1 MKVCSINIWQKPIV
15 FVMLVGLLSLQGFAQ
30 IAATGKSV
38 SSVSSTSLSKAE
50 QALVKNI
57 RLDSLKKFT
66 NALAADEM
74 EGRGTMQPGGDKA
87 ANWIAD
93 RLSELGLKPLG
104 TDGSYLQPIDFT
116 QTVFTEATKFQV
128 GDETFKLGKDYG
140 FVPLPFKKTDSS
152 VEADMVF
159 VGYGIHLLDVKAN
172 PAALADVRGKA
183 VVMIDGPPANVS
195 KEIWESSNSNLM
207 IIQSLIISGA
217 KAIIIVGNGR
227 EDDDTETYIDYFG
240 RRQVSMDDEAPAFS
254 PFTVPPMMM
263 INKTTAAKLFAK
275 SDTDFKSAAEKA
287 EGDGFGSVDLKQN
300 AVIVT
305 KHKTTSGKSSN
316 VVGYIEG
323 SDPKLKEEAVLFS
336 AHYDAYGIDNGAIY
350 NGAADNALGTA
361 EMLAVAEAYSKID
374 PKPKRSMIFLAVTGE
389 EYGLYG
395 SKYWADNP
403 TWSLDKVAGNLN
415 LDGIGT
421 EVYGPVKNM
430 VGFGAEH
437 STLGA
442 MLEDVAKSYGIS
454 LIPDPQ
460 PEEKVFTRSDHYS
473 FVQRGVPA
481 LMLMGA
487 PAGTKEELIAKV
499 KAWEKVHYHQPT
511 DDVMADWHWEGAK
524 TVADM
529 MGILG
534 LRISNQTEAPK
545 WLPSSE
551 YFKIPQGGTME
562 PDTDN

>member
-1 MKVCSINIWQKPIV
+1 MKFCSKDLWQKPV
-15 FVMLVGLLSLQGFAQ
+15 ALVMLAGMLSIQGFAQ
-30 IAATGKSV
+30 MTAARTPVKNV
-38 SSVSSTSLSKAE
+38 SLSKTE

-57 RLDSLKKFT
+57 RLDSVKSYT

-93 RLSELGLKPLG
+93 QFQKLGLKPLG
-104 TDGSYLQPIDFT
+104 ADGSYLQPIDFT
-116 QTVFTEATKFQV
+116 QTIFGDETKFQA
-128 GDETFKLGKDYG
+128 GDNTFKLGKDYG

-152 VEADMVF
+152 VEADMLF
-159 VGYGIHLLDVKAN
+159 IGYGLHLMDVKSN
-172 PAALADVRGKA
+172 PNALADVRGKA
-183 VVMIDGPPANVS
+183 VVMIDGPPASIS
-195 KEIWESSNSNLM
+195 KENWESSNSNLM
-207 IIQSLIISGA
+207 IYQALIVSGA
-217 KAIIIVGNGR
+217 KAIIIVGHGR
-227 EDDDTETYIDYFG
+227 EDDSTETYIDYFG
-240 RRQVSMDDEAPAFS
+240 RRQVSLTNEAAAFS

-263 INKTTAAKLFAK
+263 VSKQTAAKLFAK
-275 SDTDFKSAAEKA
+275 ADIDFKSAVAKA
-287 EGDGFGSVDLKQN
+287 EGKDFVSVDLKEK
-300 AVIVT
+300 ASIVT
-305 KHKTTSGKSSN
+305 KYESTSGKSSN

-323 SDPKLKEEAVLFS
+323 SDPNLKSEAVLFS
-336 AHYDAYGIDNGAIY
+336 AHYDAYGLENGNIY

-361 EMLAVAEAYSKID
+361 EMLAVAEAYSKMD

-403 TWSLDKVAGNLN
+403 TWSLDKVAANLN

-437 STLGA
+437 STLGP
-442 MLEDVAKSYGIS
+442 MLDDVARSYGIS
-454 LIPDPQ
+454 MIPDPQ

-487 PAGTKEELIAKV
+487 PAGTKDELVAKI
-499 KAWEKVHYHQPT
+499 KAWEKVNYHQPT
-511 DDVMADWHWEGAK
+511 DDVMANWHWEGAK

-534 LRISNQTEAPK
+534 LRISNQTEMPK
-545 WLPSSE
+545 WLPGSE
-551 YFKIPQGGTME
+551 YSKTPRGGRME
-562 PDTDN
+562 PETDD